1 MLLVKPLLQRIFGTN
16 NDMLTKSKIRNNR
29 GFTLLE
35 VLIAVFITGIIS
47 TAAFQFYSK
56 AGHQSEV
63 QYDISEM
70 RQLCRSCIFDIRK
83 TLRSA
88 GYMIP
93 GHVPFEIKGDSLA
106 VYFSDTQP
114 VDTTLYFLQEI
125 SDSAYQKVPGLV
137 TGMKLYFLMKQ
148 INSNPPVIYADFITN
163 ASYTLMDKS
172 NILVSLTTQVPRGDD
187 TYQTNGGFRQFTI
200 SERVNIRNVK

>member
-1 MLLVKPLLQRIFGTN
+1 
-16 NDMLTKSKIRNNR
+16 MLTKSKIRNNR

-148 INSNPPVIYADFITN
+148 LNSNPPVIYADFITN

>member
-1 MLLVKPLLQRIFGTN
+1 
-16 NDMLTKSKIRNNR
+16 MLTKSKIRNNR

>member
-1 MLLVKPLLQRIFGTN
+1 
-16 NDMLTKSKIRNNR
+16 MLTKSKIRNNR

-125 SDSAYQKVPGLV
+125 SDSAYQKIPGLV

-148 INSNPPVIYADFITN
+148 LNSNPPVIYADFITN